1 MMMMRKRLRQKE
13 RLEVRWNKEEE
24 TMGSPRQKWMMRRRK
39 RKMNIRSKGR
49 MNKEKNKKDRI
60 RRNQGE
66 ETNWWL
72 RYNEGS

>member
-1 MMMMRKRLRQKE
+1 
-13 RLEVRWNKEEE
+13 
-24 TMGSPRQKWMMRRRK
+24 MGSPRQKWMMMRRK

-60 RRNQGE
+60 RRNQGQE
-66 ETNWWL
+66 KNWWL